1 MRNHSEEIEVL
12 RRLFH
17 CFADVVFDNLSY
29 VAIGLE
35 QSFGH
40 VYAKIYILEREALD
54 HIVDTVNKLKDIE
67 IESNNIK
74 ICYVGTAI
82 DEEYGIPVISI
93 RFSLKYKKKG
103 DEE

>member
-1 MRNHSEEIEVL
+1 MRNHNEEIEAL

-17 CFADVVFDNLSY
+17 CFVDIVFDNLSN

-35 QSFGH
+35 QTFGY
-40 VYAKIYILEREALD
+40 VYAKIYILEREAFE

-67 IESNNIK
+67 IESNNVK
-74 ICYVGTAI
+74 IGYVGTAI

-93 RFSLKYKKKG
+93 RFSFKYKKKG